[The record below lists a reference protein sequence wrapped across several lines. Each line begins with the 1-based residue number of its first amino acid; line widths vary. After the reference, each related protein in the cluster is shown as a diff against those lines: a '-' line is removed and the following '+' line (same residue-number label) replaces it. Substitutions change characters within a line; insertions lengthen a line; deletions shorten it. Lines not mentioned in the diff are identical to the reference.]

1 MVAAGWHTSGCD
13 GGGGKCEGVGM
24 VMIKVKALAEAKPRT
39 MVAGTALEKTKM
51 VAPVLHLAYYGLGV
65 RFKGHQK

>member
-1 MVAAGWHTSGCD
+1 
-13 GGGGKCEGVGM
+13 
-24 VMIKVKALAEAKPRT
+24 MIKVKALAEAKPRT